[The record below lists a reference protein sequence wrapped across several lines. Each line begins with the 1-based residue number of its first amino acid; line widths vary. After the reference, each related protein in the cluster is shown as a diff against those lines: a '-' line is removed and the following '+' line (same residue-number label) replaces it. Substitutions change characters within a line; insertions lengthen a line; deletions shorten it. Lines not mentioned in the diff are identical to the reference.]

1 LRTHRPATLPDEKF
15 TQLPVGLLSPILA
28 QVEEDCAYG
37 QPAAADSDFAARL
50 GEAMSDEFRLESDRR
65 ERFLDL
71 LRKEFS
77 MPLQRTKVGG
87 DNETDGS
94 SIIPVW
100 GAYAMAVNTE
110 VKLEVGSGGGDP
122 RIQNATYA
130 ALQASDMYEILG
142 RFSYCPTLLIELAG
156 PNMALSGFAFGQ
168 YASCDQLSQ
177 MVSLLRQPK
186 SEIAIGAPRVI
197 FALRRAWSALQV
209 SDCTSPF

>member
-15 TQLPVGLLSPILA
+15 KQLPVTLLSPILA

-37 QPAAADSDFAARL
+37 QPAAEDSDFAARL
-50 GEAMSDEFRLESDRR
+50 GEEMSEKFNNESERR

-71 LRKEFS
+71 LREELGI
-77 MPLQRTKVGG
+77 PLQPSKVRES
-87 DNETDGS
+87 ETAGS
-94 SIIPVW
+94 AMIPVW
-100 GAYAMAVNTE
+100 GANAMAVNTE
-110 VKLEVGSGGGDP
+110 IKLEVGSGGGDP

-130 ALQASDMYEILG
+130 ALQASDTYKFLG

-156 PNMALSGFAFGQ
+156 PNMALSGFALSE

-209 SDCTSPF
+209 GDCTSPF